1 MTCGTR
7 GFKPAPLLGAALL
20 VFGST
25 ASAFRPLWG
34 QGVTTAAMSGV
45 VAAKDGT
52 PLADA
57 TIVAVHVPS
66 GTQYRAVTRTGGAY
80 NVPNMRVGGPD
91 RVTATRIGYKTPPPQ
106 GRVLCPGPGP

>member
-1 MTCGTR
+1 MTCGTY

-66 GTQYRAVTRTGGAY
+66 GTQYRAVTRTGGAD
-80 NVPNMRVGGPD
+80 NVPNMRGGGPD
-91 RVTATRIGYKTPPPQ
+91 RGTAPRIGHQAPAPE
-106 GRVLCPGPGP
+106 

>member
-1 MTCGTR
+1 MTCGTC

-25 ASAFRPLWG
+25 ASAFRTLWG

-57 TIVAVHVPS
+57 TIVAGDVPR
-66 GTQYRAVTRTGGAY
+66 GTQNRAVPPGRGALT
-80 NVPNMRVGGPD
+80 VPNMRGGGP
-91 RVTATRIGYKTPPPQ
+91 RSVAGNSLR
-106 GRVLCPGPGP
+106 C

>member
-57 TIVAVHVPS
+57 MIVAVHVPS
-66 GTQYRAVTRTGGAY
+66 GTQYRAVTRAGGAD
-80 NVPNMRVGGPD
+80 NIPNMRIGGAGRGAAP
-91 RVTATRIGYKTPPPQ
+91 RLGHKTPPP
-106 GRVLCPGPGP
+106 GS

>member
-57 TIVAVHVPS
+57 TIVAVHLSS
-66 GTQYRAVTRTGGAY
+66 GTQYQALARFGGAD
-80 NVPNMRVGGPD
+80 NHPNMRGGGAHLE
-91 RVTATRIGYKTPPPQ
+91 TATRNCDKSH
-106 GRVLCPGPGP
+106 

>member
-1 MTCGTR
+1 MTCGIH

-45 VAAKDGT
+45 VAAKDGS

-57 TIVAVHVPS
+57 TIVAVPVPP
-66 GTQYRAVTRTGGAY
+66 GPPYPAVAPAGGGDHLPDHPPRGA
-80 NVPNMRVGGPD
+80 PRVGGAPMSAQ
-91 RVTATRIGYKTPPPQ
+91 TTTPM
-106 GRVLCPGPGP
+106 RAFVS